1 MMHYY
6 QFNIADYRKD
16 TMHLTPIEHYIY
28 RTLIDWY
35 YLDEKPI
42 PKITQVVTRRLCLGS
57 ELENNVQNVLQ
68 DFFSECENGWHHKRI
83 DDDICEYHAQCDKN
97 KENGKLGGRPKTQTK
112 PKITQVVSENNPTLT
127 QNNPTVTLTTNHK
140 PLTTNYKPLKPKPS
154 VRDGDDFDRF
164 WDAYPKKVGKVDAKK
179 AWVKNKPPIDD
190 VLVALLWQLKSD
202 QWLKDG
208 GQYIPNPST
217 YINQGRWHDEPQAI
231 VNKPKG
237 YHDSISDTMRQIF
250 APIGENNGTG
260 HKIIDITNQQ
270 AIGSG
275 AEDIPKLGNGLW
287 EKAG

>member
-1 MMHYY
+1 MHYY
-6 QFNIADYRKD
+6 QFNIADFRKD

-68 DFFSECENGWHHKRI
+68 DFFFECGDGWHHKRI

-112 PKITQVVSENNPTLT
+112 PKITQVVSENNQTLT

-154 VRDGDDFDRF
+154 VHDGDEFDRF
-164 WDAYPKKVGKVDAKK
+164 WDAYPKKSGKIAAKK
-179 AWVKNKPPIDD
+179 AWIKNKPPIDD
-190 VLVALLWQLKSD
+190 VLVALLWQSKSD
-202 QWLKDG
+202 QWLTDDG
-208 GQYIPNPST
+208 RYIPNPLT

-231 VNKPKG
+231 VNRPRSH
-237 YHDSISDTMRQIF
+237 HDSISDTMRQIF

>member
-1 MMHYY
+1 MHYY

-68 DFFSECENGWHHKRI
+68 DFFFECGDGWHHKRI

-154 VRDGDDFDRF
+154 VHDGDEFDRF
-164 WDAYPKKVGKVDAKK
+164 WDAYPKKSGKIAAKK
-179 AWVKNKPPIDD
+179 AWIKNKPPIDD
-190 VLVALLWQLKSD
+190 VLVALLWQSKSD
-202 QWLKDG
+202 QWLTDDG
-208 GQYIPNPST
+208 RYIPNPLT

-231 VNKPKG
+231 VNRPRSH
-237 YHDSISDTMRQIF
+237 HDSISDTMRQIF

>member
-1 MMHYY
+1 MHYY

-57 ELENNVQNVLQ
+57 ELENNVKNVLQ
-68 DFFSECENGWHHKRI
+68 DFFFECEDGWHHKRI

-154 VRDGDDFDRF
+154 VHDGDDFDRF
-164 WDAYPKKVGKVDAKK
+164 WDAYPKKSGKIAAQKT
-179 AWVKNKPPIDD
+179 WVKNKPPIDD
-190 VLVALLWQLKSD
+190 VLVALLWQSKSD

-250 APIGENNGTG
+250 APIGENNGAG
-260 HKIIDITNQQ
+260 NKIIDITNEQ

-275 AEDIPKLGNGLW
+275 SEDIPKLGNGLW
-287 EKAG
+287 EKTG

>member
-1 MMHYY
+1 MHYY

-68 DFFSECENGWHHKRI
+68 DFFFECGDGWHHKRI

-112 PKITQVVSENNPTLT
+112 PKITQVVSENNQTLT

-154 VRDGDDFDRF
+154 VHDGDEFDRF
-164 WDAYPKKVGKVDAKK
+164 WDAYPKKSGKIAAKK
-179 AWVKNKPPIDD
+179 AWIKNKPPIDD
-190 VLVALLWQLKSD
+190 VLVALLWQSKSD
-202 QWLKDG
+202 QWLTDDG
-208 GQYIPNPST
+208 RYIPNPLT

-231 VNKPKG
+231 VNRPRSH
-237 YHDSISDTMRQIF
+237 HDSISDTMRQIF

>member
-1 MMHYY
+1 MHYY

-68 DFFSECENGWHHKRI
+68 DFFFECGDGWHHKRI

-112 PKITQVVSENNPTLT
+112 PKITQVVSENNQTLT

-154 VRDGDDFDRF
+154 VHDGDEFDRF
-164 WDAYPKKVGKVDAKK
+164 WDAYPKKSGKIAAKK
-179 AWVKNKPPIDD
+179 AWIKNKPPIDD
-190 VLVALLWQLKSD
+190 VLVALLWQSKSD
-202 QWLKDG
+202 QWLTDDG
-208 GQYIPNPST
+208 RYIPNPLT

-231 VNKPKG
+231 VKKQKSYN
-237 YHDSISDTMRQIF
+237 DSISDTMRQIF
-250 APIGENNGTG
+250 SPLGGNNGTRNS
-260 HKIIDITNQQ
+260 IIDIATQQTNC
-270 AIGSG
+270 SG
-275 AEDIPKLGNGLW
+275 ATDFPELGNGIW
-287 EKAG
+287 KEAG

>member
-68 DFFSECENGWHHKRI
+68 DFFFECGDGWHHKRI

-154 VRDGDDFDRF
+154 VHDGDEFDRF
-164 WDAYPKKVGKVDAKK
+164 WDAYPKKSGKIAAKK
-179 AWVKNKPPIDD
+179 AWIKNKPPIDD
-190 VLVALLWQLKSD
+190 VLVALLWQSKSD
-202 QWLKDG
+202 QWLTDDG
-208 GQYIPNPST
+208 RYIPNPLT

-231 VNKPKG
+231 VNRPRSH
-237 YHDSISDTMRQIF
+237 HDSISDTMRQIF